1 MKKQIV
7 YMSFCL
13 KSILRKENKLIQV
26 ITGNAKSNRM
36 FMEFKESNEYTL
48 SDFKEPN
55 VFDDFELNILD
66 LSFRDL
72 WKYDDINIKDINM
85 SKDLK
90 HYYRMIKNNRNTKIL
105 IILPQNISFKYYL
118 TYLDGPEKEYYKNED
133 LKNLTGFITQKILED
148 VYNYNFI
155 LNFGENSINLNGLN
169 IKADFYFDE
178 KEIKEEQKILESDI
192 SNKLTT
198 IKVEENI
205 YFTTLDLMKSKEIL
219 EAFLEKTKI
228 INIFNEEEEPDW
240 FNDIKILDDVNIEN
254 EISQIEEEI
263 TKLQKTKENKLI
275 KLEENK
281 EIKSVL
287 YQTDKKLQKI
297 AIKMLDEMLEY
308 EDKEFID
315 EMEEDY
321 RICKGENTFL
331 IETKGLLRNVNGND
345 ISKTDNH
352 VQIYIDKLE
361 KEGKDQD
368 KEKVKGI
375 FIVAN
380 QRNRKIEERDKLPTR
395 QIELAERDGILI
407 IRTEQFLK
415 LYEDFRNKKIK
426 TQEIIELFKTQ
437 IGEFK
442 YNKE

>member
-1 MKKQIV
+1 
-7 YMSFCL
+7 
-13 KSILRKENKLIQV
+13 LRKENELIQI
-26 ITGNAKSNRM
+26 ITGDNNYNNIYR
-36 FMEFKESNEYTL
+36 EFRGITEYAVN
-48 SDFKEPN
+48 DFKKPK
-55 VFDDFELNILD
+55 VFEDFELNVLD
-66 LSFRDL
+66 LSFQDL
-72 WKYDDINIKDINM
+72 WTSIQGDSNEIYMI
-85 SKDLK
+85 KDLK
-90 HYYRMIKNNRNTKIL
+90 HYHTMLKNNKNTKIL
-105 IILPQNISFKYYL
+105 VVLPQNITLKYYW
-118 TYLDGPEKEYYKNED
+118 GWSGEYVKSED
-133 LKNLTGFITQKILED
+133 LKNLTYFISQTVFQN
-148 VYNYNFI
+148 VYEYYFK
-155 LNFGENSINLNGLN
+155 LNFGCNSINLNKLD
-169 IKADFYFDE
+169 ITADFYFDE
-178 KEIKEEQKILESDI
+178 TDIEEEQKILKSDK

-198 IKVEENI
+198 IKAEENI
-205 YFTTLDLMKSKEIL
+205 YFTTLNLMKSREVL

-228 INIFNEEEEPDW
+228 IDTSNEEEEPEW
-240 FNDIKILDDVNIEN
+240 FNDIKILDDLSIEN
-254 EISQIEEEI
+254 EVSKIEEEI
-263 TKLQKTKENKLI
+263 TKLQKIKENKLI

-345 ISKTDNH
+345 ISKTNCH

-380 QRNRKIEERDKLPTR
+380 QRNRRIEERDKLPER
-395 QIELAERDGILI
+395 QITLAERDGILI
-407 IRTEQFLK
+407 IRTEQLLK

-426 TQEIIELFKTQ
+426 IQEIIELFKTQ

>member
-1 MKKQIV
+1 M
-7 YMSFCL
+7 
-13 KSILRKENKLIQV
+13 IQV

-48 SDFKEPN
+48 SDFKEPK

-72 WKYDDINIKDINM
+72 WKYDDININDINM

-133 LKNLTGFITQKILED
+133 LKNLTGFITKKILED
-148 VYNYNFI
+148 VYNYNFT
-155 LNFGENSINLNGLN
+155 LNFGENSIKLNELK
-169 IKADFYFDE
+169 ITADFYFDE
-178 KEIKEEQKILESDI
+178 KEIKEEQKILKSDK

-198 IKVEENI
+198 IKVGENI
-205 YFTTLDLMKSKEIL
+205 YFTTLNLMKSKEIL

-228 INIFNEEEEPDW
+228 INTSNEEEEPEW

-254 EISQIEEEI
+254 EVSQIEEEI
-263 TKLQKTKENKLI
+263 TKLQKKKKNKLI
-275 KLEENK
+275 KLDENK
-281 EIKSVL
+281 EIKSIL
-287 YQTDKKLQKI
+287 YQTGNKLQKI
-297 AIKMLDEMLEY
+297 VNKMLDEMLEY
-308 EDKEFID
+308 EYKEFID

-345 ISKTDNH
+345 INKTDGH

-361 KEGKDQD
+361 EEGKDQD

-375 FIVAN
+375 FIVAI
-380 QRNRKIEERDKLPTR
+380 QRNRRIEKRDKLPER
-395 QIELAERDGILI
+395 QITLAEKYNILI
-407 IRTEQFLK
+407 IRTEQLLK
-415 LYEDFRNKKIK
+415 LYEDFINKNIK
-426 TQEIIELFKTQ
+426 TQEIIELFKTK

>member
-48 SDFKEPN
+48 SDFKEPK

-380 QRNRKIEERDKLPTR
+380 QRNRRIEERDKLPTR

>member
-1 MKKQIV
+1 M
-7 YMSFCL
+7 
-13 KSILRKENKLIQV
+13 IQV

-48 SDFKEPN
+48 SDFKEPK

-90 HYYRMIKNNRNTKIL
+90 HYYRMIKNNKNTKIL

-155 LNFGENSINLNGLN
+155 LNFGKNSIKLNELN

-178 KEIKEEQKILESDI
+178 KEIKEGQKILKSDK

-198 IKVEENI
+198 IKVDENI
-205 YFTTLDLMKSKEIL
+205 YFTTLNLMKSREVL
-219 EAFLEKTKI
+219 EAFLEKT
-228 INIFNEEEEPDW
+228 NILNKSNEEKEPEW
-240 FNDIKILDDVNIEN
+240 FKDIKILDDEDIEN
-254 EISQIEEEI
+254 EVSKIEEKI
-263 TKLQKTKENKLI
+263 TKLQKAKENKLI

-321 RICKGENTFL
+321 RIFKGENTFL

-345 ISKTDNH
+345 INKTDGH

-361 KEGKDQD
+361 EEGKDQD

-375 FIVAN
+375 FIVAT
-380 QRNRKIEERDKLPTR
+380 QRNRKIEERDKTPER
-395 QIELAERDGILI
+395 QIKLAERNEILI
-407 IRTEQFLK
+407 IRTEQLLK
-415 LYEDFRNKKIK
+415 LYEDFINKKIK

>member
-13 KSILRKENKLIQV
+13 KSILRKENELIQV

-48 SDFKEPN
+48 SDFKEPK

-90 HYYRMIKNNRNTKIL
+90 HYYRMIKNNKNTKIL

-155 LNFGENSINLNGLN
+155 LNFGKNSIKLNELN

-178 KEIKEEQKILESDI
+178 KEIKEGQKILKSDK

-198 IKVEENI
+198 IKVDENI
-205 YFTTLDLMKSKEIL
+205 YFTTLNLMKSREVL
-219 EAFLEKTKI
+219 EAFLEKT
-228 INIFNEEEEPDW
+228 NILNKSNEEKEPEW
-240 FNDIKILDDVNIEN
+240 FKDIKILDDEDIEN
-254 EISQIEEEI
+254 EVSKIEEKI
-263 TKLQKTKENKLI
+263 TKLQKAKENKLI

-345 ISKTDNH
+345 INKTDGH

-361 KEGKDQD
+361 EEGKDQD

-375 FIVAN
+375 FIVAT
-380 QRNRKIEERDKLPTR
+380 QRNRKIEERDKTPER
-395 QIELAERDGILI
+395 QIKLAERNEILI
-407 IRTEQFLK
+407 IRTEQLLK
-415 LYEDFRNKKIK
+415 LYEDFINKNIK
-426 TQEIIELFKTQ
+426 TQEIIELFKTK

-442 YNKE
+442 YDKE

>member
-1 MKKQIV
+1 M
-7 YMSFCL
+7 
-13 KSILRKENKLIQV
+13 IQV
-26 ITGNAKSNRM
+26 ITGNGKSNGM

-48 SDFKEPN
+48 SDLTDPK
-55 VFDDFELNILD
+55 VFDDFELNVLD
-66 LSFRDL
+66 LSFEYL
-72 WKYDDINIKDINM
+72 WKYDGTDISDINM
-85 SKDLK
+85 SKDLS
-90 HYYRMIKNNRNTKIL
+90 HYYKMIEDNKNTKIL
-105 IILPQNISFKYYL
+105 VILPQNLSF
-118 TYLDGPEKEYYKNED
+118 EYWRSYSNGYGHYVKNED
-133 LKNLTGFITQKILED
+133 LKNLTYFISKIVYQN
-148 VYNYNFI
+148 VYNYYFT
-155 LNFGENSINLNGLN
+155 LNFGCNCINLNKLK
-169 IKADFYFDE
+169 ITADFYFD
-178 KEIKEEQKILESDI
+178 KTGFKEEQKILKSDK

-198 IKVEENI
+198 IKAEENI

-228 INIFNEEEEPDW
+228 IDTSNEEEEPEW
-240 FNDIKILDDVNIEN
+240 FNDIKILDDLSIEN
-254 EISQIEEEI
+254 EVSQIEEEI
-263 TKLQKTKENKLI
+263 TKLQNRKGKKLI

-281 EIKSVL
+281 EIKSIL

-321 RICKGENTFL
+321 RICKGENIFL
-331 IETKGLLRNVNGND
+331 IETKGLLRNIKGTD

-352 VQIYIDKLE
+352 VQRYIDKLE
-361 KEGKDQD
+361 EEGKDQD

-380 QRNRKIEERDKLPTR
+380 QRNKKIEEREKLPTR
-395 QIELAERDGILI
+395 QIELAEDYNILI
-407 IRTEQFLK
+407 IRTEQLLK
-415 LYEDFRNKKIK
+415 LYEDFINKNIK

>member
-1 MKKQIV
+1 MIQIITENARDNNIHMKFEENTE
-7 YMSFCL
+7 YMVS
-13 KSILRKENKLIQV
+13 
-26 ITGNAKSNRM
+26 
-36 FMEFKESNEYTL
+36 EFKNP
-48 SDFKEPN
+48 K
-55 VFDDFELNILD
+55 VFDDFELNVLD
-66 LSFRDL
+66 LSFEEL
-72 WKYDDINIKDINM
+72 WISEKSNIDNIDM
-85 SKDLK
+85 IKDLK
-90 HYYRMIKNNRNTKIL
+90 HYYTMLKNNKDTKIL
-105 IILPQNISFKYYL
+105 VILPQNIMFKYF
-118 TYLDGPEKEYYKNED
+118 LDWKNNYIHRED
-133 LKNLTGFITQKILED
+133 LKNLTDFISQIVSKN

-155 LNFGENSINLNGLN
+155 LNFGENIINLNKLD

-178 KEIKEEQKILESDI
+178 TGIKEEQKILKSDK

-198 IKVEENI
+198 IKAEENI
-205 YFTTLDLMKSKEIL
+205 YFTTLNLMKSREVL
-219 EAFLEKTKI
+219 EAFLEKT
-228 INIFNEEEEPDW
+228 NILNKSNEEEEPEW
-240 FNDIKILDDVNIEN
+240 FKDIKILDDVNIEK
-254 EISQIEEEI
+254 EVSQIEEEI
-263 TKLQKTKENKLI
+263 TKLQEKKEKKLV

-287 YQTDKKLQKI
+287 YQTGNKLQKI
-297 AIKMLDEMLEY
+297 VNKMLDEMLEY
-308 EDKEFID
+308 EYKEFID

-380 QRNRKIEERDKLPTR
+380 QRNRRIEERDKLPTR

>member
-1 MKKQIV
+1 M
-7 YMSFCL
+7 
-13 KSILRKENKLIQV
+13 IQV

-48 SDFKEPN
+48 SDFKEPK

-90 HYYRMIKNNRNTKIL
+90 HYYRMIKNNKNTKIL

-155 LNFGENSINLNGLN
+155 LNFGKNSIKLNELN

-178 KEIKEEQKILESDI
+178 KEIKEGQKILKSDK

-198 IKVEENI
+198 IKVDENI
-205 YFTTLDLMKSKEIL
+205 YFTTLNLMKSREVL
-219 EAFLEKTKI
+219 EAFLEKT
-228 INIFNEEEEPDW
+228 NILNKSNEEKEPEW
-240 FNDIKILDDVNIEN
+240 FKDIKILDDEDIEN
-254 EISQIEEEI
+254 EVSKIEEKI
-263 TKLQKTKENKLI
+263 TKLQKAKENKLI

-345 ISKTDNH
+345 INKTDGH

-361 KEGKDQD
+361 EEGKDQD

-375 FIVAN
+375 FIVAT
-380 QRNRKIEERDKLPTR
+380 QRNRKIEERDKTPER
-395 QIELAERDGILI
+395 QIKLAERNEILI
-407 IRTEQFLK
+407 IRTEQLLK
-415 LYEDFRNKKIK
+415 LYEDFINKNIK
-426 TQEIIELFKTQ
+426 TQKIIELFKTQ

>member
-48 SDFKEPN
+48 SDFKEPK

>member
-1 MKKQIV
+1 MIQI
-7 YMSFCL
+7 
-13 KSILRKENKLIQV
+13 
-26 ITGNAKSNRM
+26 ITGDYNYNNIYSEFRETKEYTVS
-36 FMEFKESNEYTL
+36 EFK
-48 SDFKEPN
+48 KPG
-55 VFDDFELNILD
+55 VFDDFKLNVLD
-66 LSFRDL
+66 LSFSEL
-72 WKYDDINIKDINM
+72 WTSKNQVINEINM
-85 SKDLK
+85 IKDLK
-90 HYYRMIKNNRNTKIL
+90 HYHTMFENNKDTKIL
-105 IILPQNISFKYYL
+105 VVLPQNITFKYYWSWS
-118 TYLDGPEKEYYKNED
+118 EKYIESED
-133 LKNLTGFITQKILED
+133 LKNLTDFISKI
-148 VYNYNFI
+148 VYQNVYEYSFK
-155 LNFGENSINLNGLN
+155 LNLGCNSINLNRLD
-169 IKADFYFDE
+169 ITADFYFDE
-178 KEIKEEQKILESDI
+178 KEIEEEQKILKSDK

-198 IKVEENI
+198 IKVDENI

-219 EAFLEKTKI
+219 EAFLENTKI
-228 INIFNEEEEPDW
+228 IDASNEEEEPKW

-254 EISQIEEEI
+254 EVSQIEEEI
-263 TKLQKTKENKLI
+263 IKLQKTKENKLI

-287 YQTDKKLQKI
+287 YQTDKKLQTI
-297 AIKMLDEMLEY
+297 VIKMLDEMLEY

-331 IETKGLLRNVNGND
+331 IETKGLLRNIKGTD

-352 VQIYIDKLE
+352 VQRYIDKLE
-361 KEGKDQD
+361 EEGKDQD

-380 QRNRKIEERDKLPTR
+380 QRNKKIEEREKLPTR
-395 QIELAERDGILI
+395 QIELAENYNILI
-407 IRTEQFLK
+407 IRTEQLLK
-415 LYEDFRNKKIK
+415 LYEDFINKKNK

>member
-1 MKKQIV
+1 MIQI
-7 YMSFCL
+7 
-13 KSILRKENKLIQV
+13 
-26 ITGNAKSNRM
+26 ITGNARDKNIHIKFEENTEYMVS
-36 FMEFKESNEYTL
+36 EFKNP
-48 SDFKEPN
+48 K
-55 VFDDFELNILD
+55 VFDDFELNVLD
-66 LSFRDL
+66 LSFEEL
-72 WKYDDINIKDINM
+72 WTSEKSNIDDIDMI
-85 SKDLK
+85 KDLK
-90 HYYRMIKNNRNTKIL
+90 HYHIMLKNNKDTKIL
-105 IILPQNISFKYYL
+105 VVLPQNITLKYYWVWSGK
-118 TYLDGPEKEYYKNED
+118 YIKSED
-133 LKNLTGFITQKILED
+133 LKNLTDFISKIVYEN
-148 VYNYNFI
+148 VYNYWFR
-155 LNFGENSINLNGLN
+155 LNFGENSINLNKLK
-169 IKADFYFDE
+169 ITADFYFDE
-178 KEIKEEQKILESDI
+178 KEIEKEQKILESDK

-198 IKVEENI
+198 IKVDENI
-205 YFTTLDLMKSKEIL
+205 YFTTLNLMKSKEIL

-228 INIFNEEEEPDW
+228 IDTSNEEEEPEW
-240 FNDIKILDDVNIEN
+240 FKEIKILDDVNIEN
-254 EISQIEEEI
+254 EVSKIEEEI
-263 TKLQKTKENKLI
+263 TKLQKAKENKLI

-281 EIKSVL
+281 EIKRVL
-287 YQTDKKLQKI
+287 YQTDKKLQAI
-297 AIKMLDEMLEY
+297 VIKMLNEMLDY

-315 EMEEDY
+315 KMEEDY

-361 KEGKDQD
+361 EEERDQY

-395 QIELAERDGILI
+395 QIELAERDKILI
-407 IRTEQFLK
+407 IRTEQLLK
-415 LYEDFRNKKIK
+415 LYEDFINKNIK

>member
-1 MKKQIV
+1 M
-7 YMSFCL
+7 
-13 KSILRKENKLIQV
+13 IQV
-26 ITGNAKSNRM
+26 ITGDAGIFGN
-36 FMEFKESNEYTL
+36 FKEINGYTL
-48 SDFKEPN
+48 SEFKKPQ
-55 VFDDFELNILD
+55 VFDGFELNILD
-66 LSFRDL
+66 LSFEDL
-72 WKYDDINIKDINM
+72 WKYNDCVIEDINM
-85 SKDLK
+85 IKDLS
-90 HYYRMIKNNRNTKIL
+90 HYYKMIEDNVNTKIL
-105 IILPQNISFKYYL
+105 IILPQNIMFKYNFYSSRG
-118 TYLDGPEKEYYKNED
+118 YIKSED
-133 LKNLTGFITQKILED
+133 LKNLTDFISQKIYEN
-148 VYNYNFI
+148 VYNYDFT
-155 LNFGENSINLNGLN
+155 LNFGENSIKLKELN
-169 IKADFYFDE
+169 IIADFYFNE
-178 KEIKEEQKILESDI
+178 TGIKEEQKILKSDK

-198 IKVEENI
+198 IKVDENI

-228 INIFNEEEEPDW
+228 IDASNEEEEPEW
-240 FNDIKILDDVNIEN
+240 FNDIKILDDVDIEN
-254 EISQIEEEI
+254 EVSQIEEEI

-297 AIKMLDEMLEY
+297 AIKMLNEMLEY

-361 KEGKDQD
+361 EERDQY

-380 QRNRKIEERDKLPTR
+380 QRNRKIEERDKIPER
-395 QIELAERDGILI
+395 QIKLAERNEILI
-407 IRTEQFLK
+407 IRTEQLLK
-415 LYEDFRNKKIK
+415 LYEDFRNENIK
-426 TQEIIELFKTQ
+426 TQGIIELFKTQ

>member
-1 MKKQIV
+1 M
-7 YMSFCL
+7 
-13 KSILRKENKLIQV
+13 IQV

-36 FMEFKESNEYTL
+36 FMEFKESNKYTL
-48 SDFKEPN
+48 SDFKEPK
-55 VFDDFELNILD
+55 VFEDFELNVLD
-66 LSFRDL
+66 LSFQDL
-72 WKYDDINIKDINM
+72 WTSIQGDSNEIYMI
-85 SKDLK
+85 KDLK
-90 HYYRMIKNNRNTKIL
+90 HYHTMLKNNKGTKIL
-105 IILPQNISFKYYL
+105 VVLPQNITLKYYW
-118 TYLDGPEKEYYKNED
+118 GWSGEHIKSED
-133 LKNLTGFITQKILED
+133 LKNLTDFISKIVYQN
-148 VYNYNFI
+148 VYNYWFR
-155 LNFGENSINLNGLN
+155 LNFGCNSINLNKLK
-169 IKADFYFDE
+169 ITADFYFDE
-178 KEIKEEQKILESDI
+178 KEIEEEQKILKSDR

-198 IKVEENI
+198 IKAEENI
-205 YFTTLDLMKSKEIL
+205 YFTTLNLMKSREML
-219 EAFLEKTKI
+219 EAFLEKT
-228 INIFNEEEEPDW
+228 NILNKCNEEKEPEW

-254 EISQIEEEI
+254 EVSQIEEEI
-263 TKLQKTKENKLI
+263 TKLQNRKGKKLI

-297 AIKMLDEMLEY
+297 VIKMLDEMLEY

-331 IETKGLLRNVNGND
+331 IETKGLLGNVKRSD
-345 ISKTDNH
+345 VSKTDCH

-361 KEGKDQD
+361 EEGKDQD

-380 QRNRKIEERDKLPTR
+380 QRKRKIEERDKLPER
-395 QIELAERDGILI
+395 QITLAEKYNILI
-407 IRTEQFLK
+407 IRTEQLLK

>member
-1 MKKQIV
+1 M
-7 YMSFCL
+7 
-13 KSILRKENKLIQV
+13 IQV
-26 ITGNAKSNRM
+26 ITGNGKSNGM
-36 FMEFKESNEYTL
+36 FMQFKESNEYTL
-48 SDFKEPN
+48 SEFKDPK

-66 LSFRDL
+66 LSFEEL
-72 WKYDDINIKDINM
+72 WKYDNDHIENINM
-85 SKDLK
+85 NNDLK
-90 HYYRMIKNNRNTKIL
+90 HYYRMIEDNVNTKIL
-105 IILPQNISFKYYL
+105 IILPQNISFKYDRSYL
-118 TYLDGPEKEYYKNED
+118 NDRHYSKAED
-133 LKNLTGFITQKILED
+133 LKNLTNFIREKILDD

-155 LNFGENSINLNGLN
+155 LNFGENSIKLNGLK
-169 IKADFYFDE
+169 ITADFYFDE
-178 KEIKEEQKILESDI
+178 KEIKEEQKILKSDK

-205 YFTTLDLMKSKEIL
+205 YFTTLNLMKSKEIL

-228 INIFNEEEEPDW
+228 INVSNEEEEPEW
-240 FNDIKILDDVNIEN
+240 FNDIKILDDLSIEN
-254 EISQIEEEI
+254 EVSKIEEEI
-263 TKLQKTKENKLI
+263 TKLQNTKENKLI

-281 EIKSVL
+281 EIKSIL
-287 YQTDKKLQKI
+287 YQTDKKLQTI
-297 AIKMLDEMLEY
+297 VIKMLNEMLEY

-345 ISKTDNH
+345 INKTDGH

-361 KEGKDQD
+361 EEGKDQD

-380 QRNRKIEERDKLPTR
+380 QRNRKIEERDKTPER
-395 QIELAERDGILI
+395 QIKLAERNEILI
-407 IRTEQFLK
+407 IRTEQLLK

>member
-1 MKKQIV
+1 M
-7 YMSFCL
+7 
-13 KSILRKENKLIQV
+13 IQV
-26 ITGNAKSNRM
+26 ITGNAGIFRN
-36 FMEFKESNEYTL
+36 FKEINGYTL
-48 SDFKEPN
+48 SEFKKPQ
-55 VFDDFELNILD
+55 VFDGFELNILD
-66 LSFRDL
+66 LSFEDL
-72 WKYDDINIKDINM
+72 WKYNKCVIEDINM
-85 SKDLK
+85 IKDLS
-90 HYYRMIKNNRNTKIL
+90 HYYEMIEDNVNTKIL
-105 IILPQNISFKYYL
+105 IILPQNIMFKYNFYSSRG
-118 TYLDGPEKEYYKNED
+118 YINSED
-133 LKNLTGFITQKILED
+133 LKNLTDFISQKIYEN
-148 VYNYNFI
+148 VYNYNFT
-155 LNFGENSINLNGLN
+155 LNFGENSIKLKELN
-169 IKADFYFDE
+169 ITADFYFN
-178 KEIKEEQKILESDI
+178 KTGIKEEQKILKSDK

-198 IKVEENI
+198 IKVDENI

-228 INIFNEEEEPDW
+228 IDASNEEEEPEW
-240 FNDIKILDDVNIEN
+240 FNDIKILDDVDIEN
-254 EISQIEEEI
+254 EVSQIEEEI
-263 TKLQKTKENKLI
+263 TKLQKKKENKLI

-321 RICKGENTFL
+321 RIFKGENTFL

-345 ISKTDNH
+345 INKTDGH

-361 KEGKDQD
+361 EEGKDQD

-380 QRNRKIEERDKLPTR
+380 QRNRRIEERDKLPER
-395 QIELAERDGILI
+395 QITLAKKYNILI
-407 IRTEQFLK
+407 IRTEQLLK
-415 LYEDFRNKKIK
+415 LYEDFINKNIK
-426 TQEIIELFKTQ
+426 TQEIIELFKTK